1 MKTSYDRSEEVETGS
16 AKTTKTSYDRLEAVE
31 AGSAHKNEDV
41 FKTGKSWLKTVL
53 NYGLEVLFGIEN
65 KVY

>member
-16 AKTTKTSYDRLEAVE
+16 AKTTKTSYDWLEAVE
-31 AGSAHKNEDV
+31 AGSAHKYEDGQELV
-41 FKTGKSWLKTVL
+41 KYGIKL
-53 NYGLEVLFGIEN
+53 GLEVLFGIEN

>member
-41 FKTGKSWLKTVL
+41 FKTGKSWLNTVL
-53 NYGLEVLFGIEN
+53 N
-65 KVY
+65 